1 MLRPDSLS
9 RTVRILLAAVAA
21 AVCLAQPHL
30 PDYSAKVIEQV
41 GQVSALGGLG
51 LQALFPNDA
60 VKPQQTIVTG
70 PDGYARFQVSD
81 GSTFEVF
88 ANSKVVF
95 REHLGNFEEILN
107 ITIGRVKVF
116 IQHLNGLPNYNKV
129 SSPTAVISVRGT
141 VFDVKVEDDDG
152 TTLVS
157 VDEGLVHVRNAT
169 APGEGVFVNP
179 GESITVYRNQPL
191 ALRQIDKGA
200 AVREALR
207 AVRDIMIQTG
217 LGRNRGPLGLPGGT
231 AGSGA
236 GGTNGDRGKGGNT
249 GQSGGSTP
257 TAPGAPSSTSTG
269 APSAPGAPPGH

>member
-1 MLRPDSLS
+1 M
-9 RTVRILLAAVAA
+9 RILLVAVAA

-41 GQVSALGGLG
+41 GQVSALGGQG

-70 PDGYARFQVSD
+70 PDSYARFQVSD

-141 VFDVKVEDDDG
+141 VFDVVVEDDEG

-157 VDEGLVHVRNAT
+157 VDEGLVGVQNIT
-169 APGEGVFVNP
+169 APGNAVFVNP
-179 GESITVYRNQPL
+179 GETIRVYRNQPL

-200 AVREALR
+200 VAREALR

-217 LGRNRGPLGLPGGT
+217 LGRNRGPLGLPGGGT
-231 AGSGA
+231 VGSGS
-236 GGTNGDRGKGGNT
+236 GGTNADKGKGG
-249 GQSGGSTP
+249 GATP

>member
-9 RTVRILLAAVAA
+9 RTVRILLVAVAA

-30 PDYSAKVIEQV
+30 PDYSAKVIEQM
-41 GQVSALGGLG
+41 GQVSALGGQG

-70 PDGYARFQVSD
+70 PDGFARFQVSD

-88 ANSKVVF
+88 PNSKVVF

-107 ITIGRVKVF
+107 LTIGRVKVF

-141 VFDVKVEDDDG
+141 IFDVVVEDDEG
-152 TTLVS
+152 TTRVS
-157 VDEGLVHVRNAT
+157 VDEGLVDVRNIT
-169 APGEGVFVNP
+169 APGDGVLVNP
-179 GESITVYRNQPL
+179 GESIRVYRNQPL
-191 ALRQIDKGA
+191 ALRQIDKGSA
-200 AVREALR
+200 IREALR
-207 AVRDIMIQTG
+207 AARDIMLQTG

-231 AGSGA
+231 VGSGGA
-236 GGTNGDRGKGGNT
+236 NGDKGKG
-249 GQSGGSTP
+249 GGSTP
-257 TAPGAPSSTSTG
+257 TAPGAPGSPTTTTTG
-269 APSAPGAPPGH
+269 APSAPGAPPGQ